1 MDVGGGDED
10 WREERAQEVL
20 SVVQT
25 VGNLK
30 RAGDRVNG

>member
-1 MDVGGGDED
+1 MDVAGGDD

-20 SVVQT
+20 SVVET